1 MSFRRLHRSMGCL
14 VAIPLVLSSVSAFAS
29 DTSGHF
35 ALHGVGAQT
44 CGQFLD
50 EVKKNDTTTNGM
62 ILSWMMG
69 YMTARNR
76 LVANTY
82 DVTPA
87 MPPEAVLQMTS
98 NICEKSPD
106 ARVETAMDALFKG
119 LAGARV
125 TTDSP
130 LIDLQSGD
138 ARFKMR
144 RETFIA
150 VQEALKKK
158 KLYTGRTEDKMT
170 PAIEAAL
177 RAYQKDQKLTETGLP
192 DTPTVIRL
200 LVASTAEKTR

>member
-1 MSFRRLHRSMGCL
+1 VLFKRLNRLTGCL
-14 VAIPLVLSSVSAFAS
+14 VAMPLVLSSVSAFAS
-29 DTSGHF
+29 DPGGHF

-44 CGQFLD
+44 CAQFLG
-50 EVKKNDTTTNGM
+50 EVKKNDTTTNNL
-62 ILSWMMG
+62 ILSWIMG

-87 MPPEAVLQMTS
+87 MPGEVIIQMTG
-98 NICEKSPD
+98 NICQKSPD

-119 LAGARV
+119 LAPARV
-125 TTDSP
+125 TVDSP

-144 RETFIA
+144 RGTFIA

-177 RAYQKDQKLTETGLP
+177 KAYQKDQKLAESGLP
-192 DTPTVIRL
+192 DAPTVIRL
-200 LVASTAEKTR
+200 LVAPER

>member
-1 MSFRRLHRSMGCL
+1 M
-14 VAIPLVLSSVSAFAS
+14 PLALSSVSAFAS
-29 DTSGHF
+29 DPSGHF

-44 CGQFLD
+44 CAQYLD
-50 EVKKNDTTTNGM
+50 EVKKNDTSTNNL

-76 LVANTY
+76 LAANTY

-87 MPPEAVLQMTS
+87 MPGEAIMQMTN
-98 NICEKSPD
+98 NICQKSPD

-119 LAGARV
+119 LAPARV
-125 TTDSP
+125 TVDSP
-130 LIDLQSGD
+130 FLDLQSGD
-138 ARFKMR
+138 ARFKVR

-150 VQEALKKK
+150 VQDALRKK

-177 RAYQKDQKLTETGLP
+177 KAYQKDQKLPENGLP
-192 DTPTVIRL
+192 DAPTVIRL
-200 LVASTAEKTR
+200 LVASAGEKAR